1 MGSLV
6 NTMSSRVA
14 RLHREALPPKEKK
27 NPQTLFLKIVIVLA
41 NFMSTEHKISLKGVN
56 FTEKKMQPGSGGTS
70 LYSQNLGG
78 QRR

>member
-27 NPQTLFLKIVIVLA
+27 KNPQILFVKIMIVLA
-41 NFMSTEHKISLKGVN
+41 NIMSTEHRISLKGVN

-70 LYSQNLGG
+70 L
-78 QRR
+78 